1 MKMKPAIPV
10 FSKRAKSPMQHD
22 EADIS
27 SDEEIKLHRVSQK
40 GLNEQ

>member
-1 MKMKPAIPV
+1 MIRKPAIPV
-10 FSKRAKSPMQHD
+10 FSKRVYSPQRHD

-40 GLNEQ
+40 GLND